1 VTQALREHLEAFRP
15 TDNGL
20 VFTAPEEGTIRRTTF
35 YHPVWRPALK
45 RSGIEGHVRVHDLRH
60 TAVALAIRVG
70 GSPEGDSGPA
80 RHSSIVVTMDRYG
93 HLFPGQ
99 DEALATRLDA
109 LVQDA
114 TWSEL
119 TYRTMARS
127 WASIREGPDP
137 GFHRQGGR
145 DSNPRPL
152 VLETS
157 ALPN

>member
-1 VTQALREHLEAFRP
+1 VTQALREHLEAFPP

-20 VFTAPEEGTIRRTTF
+20 AFTAPEEGTITRTTF
-35 YHPVWRPALK
+35 CHRVWMPALK

-70 GSPEGDSGPA
+70 AHPKEIQARA

-109 LVQDA
+109 PVQDA

-119 TYRTMARS
+119 TYRTMAKVVGLHQR
-127 WASIREGPDP
+127 
-137 GFHRQGGR
+137 
-145 DSNPRPL
+145 RP
-152 VLETS
+152 
-157 ALPN
+157 